1 MTRLGLP
8 LIVSLAVAPLPLAA
22 QGPTPRF
29 EVASIRPI
37 ASPSEFKGSPLNI
50 RRNTF
55 SATNHSVLQLIQV
68 AYGVLERQILDGPGW
83 IRSERFN
90 VEARTSTDLP
100 RDRTLRMLQALLAD
114 RFKLRVRQETREM
127 PILELRLARA
137 DGRVGPNL
145 HDCSNPQDARGQS
158 GPVSAPAGGSLVS
171 SECRAGLS
179 YLVDL
184 ASRQLDAIVVD
195 KTGLTGQWWF
205 NIFFTE
211 AVGSVLDGP
220 PNQNLP
226 TFTGALSE
234 QLGLRAERTRALV
247 PVLVIDSVER
257 PTPN

>member
-22 QGPTPRF
+22 QGPAPRF

-114 RFKLRVRQETREM
+114 RFKLRVR
-127 PILELRLARA
+127 LRLARA